1 MAINAHWWVDQLDI
15 FIINFGLYVGKVQC
29 MLHRKDMNYI
39 LSKHVQ
45 EWITWTYVPVITQF
59 SELIVC
65 LGANTVITIIIYC
78 RAFRTPFSYGWF
90 HRQN

>member
-45 EWITWTYVPVITQF
+45 EWITWTYVPVIT
-59 SELIVC
+59 
-65 LGANTVITIIIYC
+65 
-78 RAFRTPFSYGWF
+78 
-90 HRQN
+90 